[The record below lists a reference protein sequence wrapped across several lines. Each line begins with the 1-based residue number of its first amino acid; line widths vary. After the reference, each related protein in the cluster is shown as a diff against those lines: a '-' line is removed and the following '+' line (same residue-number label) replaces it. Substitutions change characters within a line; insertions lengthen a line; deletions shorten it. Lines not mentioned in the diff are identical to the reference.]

1 MENENDY
8 TEFAIENILHP
19 IIEAIEQEK
28 SAPEEKKKMIQQ
40 AFKEFLEDAKNYQ
53 ECPGFQNM
61 TVKQLQEEYE
71 RLMGKENE
79 EER

>member
-1 MENENDY
+1 MENEHDY
-8 TEFAIENILHP
+8 TGFAIENILHP

-40 AFKEFLEDAKNYQ
+40 AFKEFLEDAKKYD
-53 ECPGFQNM
+53 ECDRLKKM
-61 TVKQLQEEYE
+61 TVEQLQMEYE
-71 RLMGKENE
+71 RLIGIQKD

>member
-1 MENENDY
+1 MAGTHDY
-8 TEFAIENILHP
+8 TGFAIENILHP

-28 SAPEEKKKMIQQ
+28 GTVKEKEALKQQ
-40 AFKEFLEDAKNYQ
+40 AFQRFLEEAKQYE

-61 TVKQLQEEYE
+61 TVEQLQMEYE
-71 RLMGKENE
+71 RLMKQQKQ